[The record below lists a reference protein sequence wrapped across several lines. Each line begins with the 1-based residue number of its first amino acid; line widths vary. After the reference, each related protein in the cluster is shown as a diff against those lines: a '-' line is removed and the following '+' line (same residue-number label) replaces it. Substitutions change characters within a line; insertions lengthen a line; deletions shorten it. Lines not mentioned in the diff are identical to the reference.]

1 MNHDYLNS
9 NTLRASLLALV
20 STVGIVGCN
29 GDDAGGGSETDTE
42 TSTSDTTTGS
52 TTSTT
57 STTSTGST
65 TGVTT
70 SAGSESDSDSTTDPS
85 TTDST
90 GPICEPGSVNCVC
103 DRGACDGD
111 LVCEGGICVPEGPA
125 VCGDGVVQGGEECDD
140 GEENGDG
147 QACRAD
153 CTLQACGDGDLG
165 PGEECD
171 DGEGN
176 GDAEACT
183 SACTIAACGDGAVY
197 AGVEECDD
205 GDQNGDTMAC
215 TSACVLA
222 SCGDGLVY
230 EGVEECDDADMNAD
244 EAACTSACLAAVC
257 GDGLLYKGVE
267 ECEDGNTE
275 PGDGCSATCE
285 EELDLKPNL
294 LLCGFSDRDVSA
306 FIPDGVTLNLIS
318 SCTPDGDTQAMLVSR
333 DGAGSF
339 DPAGLKAWIEGGGRV
354 LTEVFASDE
363 VYNAVFNAGVSENGF
378 TGACLDTA
386 PTVHQFTQNDPFW
399 AANNFQMIDFNDS
412 GCGNNVQSYP
422 GLIPLAGWSPNE
434 VSIGYRNA
442 GSGRVWVT
450 EFDWQDQD
458 TIGDAY
464 AYTEKLMGSMIVT
477 PL

>member
-1 MNHDYLNS
+1 MSIDIGNS
-9 NTLRASLLALV
+9 NTPWVHTIALAVAL
-20 STVGIVGCN
+20 GGVGCS
-29 GDDAGGGSETDTE
+29 DDGVGGSQTDTE
-42 TSTSDTTTGS
+42 TSTSDATTTGS
-52 TTSTT
+52 TTTT
-57 STTSTGST
+57 TT

-70 SAGSESDSDSTTDPS
+70 SAGSESDSDSTTSDPS
-85 TTDST
+85 TTDPST
-90 GPICEPGSVNCVC
+90 TDASTTDPSTTGICEPGELNCVC
-103 DRGACDGD
+103 ERGACAGD
-111 LVCEGGICVPEGPA
+111 LVCVAGICVSAPPDT
-125 VCGDGVVQGGEECDD
+125 CGDGVLDEGEECDE
-140 GEENGDG
+140 GEKNGDG
-147 QACRAD
+147 
-153 CTLQACGDGDLG
+153 
-165 PGEECD
+165 
-171 DGEGN
+171 
-176 GDAEACT
+176 EACT
-183 SACTIAACGDGAVY
+183 SACTSAACGDGVVY
-197 AGVEECDD
+197 VGVEECDD
-205 GDQNGDTMAC
+205 GDQNGDSAAC

-230 EGVEECDDADMNAD
+230 EGVEECDEGDLNAD

-257 GDGLLYKGVE
+257 GDGLLYKKVE
-267 ECEDGNTE
+267 ECDDGNTE
-275 PGDGCSATCE
+275 PGDGCSALCE

-339 DPAGLKAWIEGGGRV
+339 DPAGLKAWVEGGGRV

-363 VYNAVFNAGVSENGF
+363 VYNAVFNAGVFESGF
-378 TGACLDTA
+378 TGACYDTA
-386 PTVHQFTQNDPFW
+386 PTVHQFTGNDPFW
-399 AANNFQMIDFNDS
+399 AENNFQVIDFNDS
-412 GCGNNVQSYP
+412 GCGNNVLNYP
-422 GLIPLAGWSPNE
+422 GLVPLAGWSPNE

-458 TIGDAY
+458 TVGDAY